1 MANILDKYIVFDIT
15 LCKGFISVFDAIP
28 RVILLYQMANILNK
42 SSIFDITSC

>member
-1 MANILDKYIVFDIT
+1 MANILDKYMCLFDKYAC
-15 LCKGFISVFDAIP
+15 LFDAIP